1 MAEKTILVFTG
12 GGLCPALNSILSGV
26 ISRGQSSGFKI
37 LGGLHGWASLLEN
50 GKVIDLTNFNV
61 EKIKNI
67 GGTFLRS
74 SRTNPLKVPN
84 GQEQIKDAI
93 KKYGIDAIIAI
104 GGDDTLGTA
113 HILSS
118 QLEIPIIG
126 IPKTIDNDLSET
138 YWTPGY
144 PSAAHYFADFV
155 RSIKEHAAYT
165 LSRVFVIEAP
175 GFKSGWLAAS
185 GAYGM
190 ADIILPPEEIINCR
204 HVIEKLEEAYLK
216 NGNYAVVVISQ
227 YARFDIPIV
236 GRSDEQSDQYDT
248 ARNIFIGLSFT
259 DFLKSEL
266 KMDIR
271 SLHPGN
277 YLESVRPIEI
287 DKKLSI
293 LLGEKAVDEITKGTT
308 GMAICL
314 KRADW
319 NNSNIEVTTCSLEAM
334 AGKGN
339 YNFLQPDMFDFEN
352 FKVTQKFFDY
362 LEPALGKNP
371 ALENNEYLEL
381 QKEIIQK

>member
-12 GGLCPALNSILSGV
+12 GGLCPALNSILLGV
-26 ISRGQSSGFKI
+26 ISKAQTNKFKI

-50 GKVIDLTNFNV
+50 GKIIDLTNFNV
-61 EKIKNI
+61 EKIKDI

-84 GQEQIKDAI
+84 GLDQIKESI
-93 KKYGIDAIIAI
+93 KNNNIDAIVAI

-113 HILSS
+113 HILSN
-118 QLEIPIIG
+118 QLGIPIVG
-126 IPKTIDNDLSET
+126 IPKTIDNDLSQT
-138 YWTPGY
+138 YWTPGF

-155 RSIKEHAAYT
+155 RGIKEHAAYT
-165 LSRVFVIEAP
+165 LSRIFVIEAP

-190 ADIILPPEEIINCR
+190 ADLILPPEEIINCR
-204 HVIEKLEEAYLK
+204 HVVEKLEEAYLK

-227 YARFDIPIV
+227 YAKFDIPIV

-259 DFLKSEL
+259 DFLKNEL
-266 KMDIR
+266 KMDVR

-277 YLESVRPIEI
+277 YLESVKPIEV

-293 LLGEKAVDEITKGTT
+293 LLGEKAIEEITKGTA
-308 GMAICL
+308 GVAICL
-314 KRADW
+314 KRD
-319 NNSNIEVTTCSLEAM
+319 NGDSTNIEVTTCTLESM

-339 YNFLQPDMFDFEN
+339 YNFLQPEMFDFEN

-371 ALENNEYLEL
+371 TLEKNEYLEL